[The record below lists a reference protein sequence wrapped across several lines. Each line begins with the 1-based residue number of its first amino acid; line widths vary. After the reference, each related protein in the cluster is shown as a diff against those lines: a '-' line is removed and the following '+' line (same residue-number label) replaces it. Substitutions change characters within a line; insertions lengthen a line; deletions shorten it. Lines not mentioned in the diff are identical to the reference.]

1 MEIDT
6 SKTYKAHVTTSKGK
20 FTIELFAKDAPITVN
35 NFVFLSKQ
43 GFYNG
48 VTFHRIIEDFMI
60 QTGDPTG
67 TGGGGPG
74 YTIKDELGSK
84 HSYEPGTVAMANAG
98 ANTNTGGSQF
108 FICTT
113 EKSSE
118 ILNPQPYYSIFG
130 KIVEGMDT
138 VLNIAATPVEM
149 ASGEMSKPTEKVTI
163 NSIEI
168 EEK

>member
-35 NFVFLSKQ
+35 NFVFLSRQ

-60 QTGDPTG
+60 QTGDPLG
-67 TGGGGPG
+67 NGKGGPG
-74 YTIKDELGSK
+74 YAIKDELGSK
-84 HSYEPGTVAMANAG
+84 YSYEPGIVAMANAG
-98 ANTNTGGSQF
+98 ANTGGSQF

-118 ILNPQPYYSIFG
+118 ILNPQPYYPIFG

-138 VLNIAATPVEM
+138 VLNIAATPVGPG
-149 ASGEMSKPTEKVTI
+149 ARDEMSKPTEKVTI
-163 NSIEI
+163 DSIEI